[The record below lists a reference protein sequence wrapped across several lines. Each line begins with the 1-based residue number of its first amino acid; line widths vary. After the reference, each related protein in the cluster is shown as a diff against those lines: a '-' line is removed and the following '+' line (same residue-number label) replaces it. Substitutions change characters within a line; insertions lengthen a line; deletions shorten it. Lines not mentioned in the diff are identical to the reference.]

1 MLNFNFHKKAIN
13 FFNVIRKI
21 YGRENDY
28 KFAIILIFQI
38 ISAILEVLSIALILP
53 VIDLILNNG
62 ELSFFKFNL
71 SINEFNTNK
80 LLFLIIFLYIIK
92 SLLLILINRYQ
103 LKVTIN
109 ISKVISNKLFKK
121 FLDEDYIFFTKNNNA
136 TLLRNINYETS
147 KFAQSFLPSVI
158 KLFSDFIILLFLIL
172 LLMQFNFK
180 MTIIFLIFFSLL
192 GGTYLFFVK
201 KILFDLGKMSIISEA
216 KKIKFLQEGFRS
228 FQIIKSFNLKQFFS
242 KKFEIQNAI
251 SHSSFYHERLYAFLP
266 KILFEL
272 SVIIFILLT
281 IYFFLNYFNNKVE
294 ILMQITIFGLV
305 CIRLMPILNS
315 IISGIQNVRFNLIIV
330 HNLNKIY
337 NQKKKKTYNLL
348 KIKKKITKNFS
359 LKNIFYKY
367 PGTNK
372 FILNNLNFSFKK
384 GDMISISGR
393 SGAGKSTL
401 LNIIMG
407 FLQVDKG
414 KIYINDK
421 LIKKNEIFNIE
432 NLGYVPQNS
441 FLLDNNI
448 NNNIILNKPYN
459 QKKLTKAIQLSG
471 LADFYKKVSNKK
483 IFLGDGGIKVSGGQK
498 QRIALARVLYNN
510 SDIIILDEPTS
521 SVDLEIRSKIYQ
533 SLREINKKNNCTI
546 IIVSHDIIN
555 SKITNHNFYLK
566 NGKLKKIK

>member
-1 MLNFNFHKKAIN
+1 MLNLNFYKKTIN
-13 FFNVIRKI
+13 FFYIIRKI
-21 YGRENDY
+21 YGHENDY

-38 ISAILEVLSIALILP
+38 ISALLEVLSIALILP
-53 VIDLILNNG
+53 LIDLILNNG
-62 ELSFFKFNL
+62 ELSFFKINL
-71 SINEFNTNK
+71 SINELNTNK
-80 LLFLIIFLYIIK
+80 LLFFIIFVYIIK

-136 TLLRNINYETS
+136 TLLRNINYETN
-147 KFAQSFLPSVI
+147 KFSQSLLPSII

-172 LLMQFNFK
+172 LLMRFNFE

-201 KILFDLGKMSIISEA
+201 KILFNLGKMSIVSEA

-228 FQIIKSFNLKQFFS
+228 FQIIKSFNLKKFFS
-242 KKFEIQNAI
+242 KKFEIQNTI
-251 SHSSFYHERLYAFLP
+251 SHSSFYYERLYAFLP

-272 SVIIFILLT
+272 SVIIFILLS
-281 IYFFLNYFNNKVE
+281 IYFFLNYFDNKVE
-294 ILMQITIFGLV
+294 IVMQMTIFGLV

-315 IISGIQNVRFNLIIV
+315 LISGVQNVRFNLIIV

-337 NQKKKKTYNLL
+337 NKKKKKSISF

-372 FILNNLNFSFKK
+372 FVINNLNFSFKK
-384 GDMISISGR
+384 GDIISIKGP

-407 FLQVDKG
+407 FLKIDKG
-414 KIYINDK
+414 IISINDK

-448 NNNIILNKPYN
+448 KNNIILNKPYN
-459 QKKLTKAIQLSG
+459 EKKLIKAVQLSG
-471 LADFYKKVSNKK
+471 LVDFYKKVSNDK
-483 IFLGDGGIKVSGGQK
+483 IFLGDSGIKVSGGQK

-521 SVDLEIRSKIYQ
+521 SIDLETRSKIYQ
-533 SLREINKKNNCTI
+533 SLSEINKNNNCTI
-546 IIVSHDIIN
+546 IIVSHETFN
-555 SKITNHNFYLK
+555 NKITNHNYHLK
-566 NGKLKKIK
+566 NGKLKKIN

>member
-1 MLNFNFHKKAIN
+1 MLNLNFHKKAIN
-13 FFNVIRKI
+13 FFYIVRNI

-38 ISAILEVLSIALILP
+38 ISALLEVLSIALVLP
-53 VIDLILNNG
+53 IIDLILNNG
-62 ELSFFKFNL
+62 ELSFLKFNL
-71 SINEFNTNK
+71 PINELNTNK
-80 LLFLIIFLYIIK
+80 LIFLIILLYTIK
-92 SLLLILINRYQ
+92 SFLLILINRYQ

-109 ISKVISNKLFKK
+109 ISKVISNKLLKK
-121 FLDEDYIFFTKNNNA
+121 FLDEDYTFFTKNNNA
-136 TLLRNINYETS
+136 FLLRNINYDTY
-147 KFAQSFLPSVI
+147 KFSQSFLPSLM

-172 LLMQFNFK
+172 LLMQFNFE
-180 MTIIFLIFFSLL
+180 MTIIFLIFFGLL
-192 GGTYLFFVK
+192 GGSYLYFVK
-201 KILFDLGKMSIISEA
+201 KILFDLGKITILSEA

-228 FQIIKSFNLKQFFS
+228 FQIIKSFNLKNFFS
-242 KKFEIQNAI
+242 KKFEIQNTI

-272 SVIIFILLT
+272 SVIIFILLS
-281 IYFFLNYFNNKVE
+281 IYFFLNFFDNRDA

-330 HNLNKIY
+330 HNLDKIY
-337 NQKKKKTYNLL
+337 NSKKKVRNIL

-359 LKNIFYKY
+359 LKDVFYKY

-372 FILNNLNFSFKK
+372 FVLNNLNFSFKK
-384 GDMISISGR
+384 GDIISITGH

-407 FLQVDKG
+407 YLQVDKG
-414 KIYINDK
+414 IISINDK
-421 LIKKNEIFNIE
+421 QIKKNEIFNIE

-448 NNNIILNKPYN
+448 KNNIILNKTYN
-459 QKKLTKAIQLSG
+459 EKKLIKAIQLSG
-471 LADFYKKVSNKK
+471 LADFYKKASNKK

-521 SVDLEIRSKIYQ
+521 SVDLETRSKIYQ
-533 SLREINKKNNCTI
+533 SLKEINKKNNCTI

-555 SKITNHNFYLK
+555 SKITNRNFHLK